1 MSIYDTNIRTY
12 VEQKP
17 QITVL
22 MSVYNCAEFVKI
34 AIDSI
39 LQQSFSDFEFI
50 IIDDCS
56 TDNSREIINC
66 FKDKRIRLV
75 CNDSNI
81 GLSGSLNKGI
91 LLSNGRYIARMDA
104 DDISYYNR
112 LKVQFEFME
121 RHPDIGV
128 CGTWLKTFGDKNIE
142 WRYPVESDPIKCC
155 LLFESPFAHPTVMIR
170 RDTLIKNKILYDAS
184 NQITED
190 YDFWVRL
197 SNITN
202 FANIPEVLYSYRLH
216 QRQAGCV
223 RASEQRTASRKIRYA
238 ILKSM
243 VGDLSYEEQLLH
255 ELICDR
261 NYEIS
266 REFVQQAEDWLIK
279 LLRFNM
285 ESRIFPEPC
294 FNKTLANRWFDICR
308 TSTTLKFWILKKYYK
323 SSLKNHFLFI
333 MHNLSQTH

>member
-243 VGDLSYEEQLLH
+243 VGYLGRT
-255 ELICDR
+255 R
-261 NYEIS
+261 N
-266 REFVQQAEDWLIK
+266 D
-279 LLRFNM
+279 
-285 ESRIFPEPC
+285 
-294 FNKTLANRWFDICR
+294 
-308 TSTTLKFWILKKYYK
+308 
-323 SSLKNHFLFI
+323 
-333 MHNLSQTH
+333 